1 MAALPP
7 QRLQAFTPPF
17 TNTGIDYFGHYHV
30 SMYRRTQKRWVCLY
44 TCLVTRAVH
53 LELCESLDVD
63 SFLNSFR
70 RFVARRG
77 TPAHCFSDNGT
88 NLTAGQGCLKQGIEN
103 WNEQKIIGFAA
114 QRHIEWTFSP
124 PSAPHFGGVWERL
137 VQSAKRALQ
146 VVLGSRV
153 VNEEVLRTLI
163 CEVEFLLNGRPLT
176 HVSIDPGELNP
187 LTTNHFIIGRNNPN
201 LPPDVFDANEI
212 ISRRRWRSVQALV
225 DSFWKRWLREYAPT
239 LVERKKWLLE
249 RKNLQVGDVVLVVDD
264 QSPRGHWP
272 MGLVIEVRKDKS
284 GTVRSAQVKTSS
296 NVYLRPV
303 SKLCLLEQAAP

>member
-1 MAALPP
+1 M
-7 QRLQAFTPPF
+7 
-17 TNTGIDYFGHYHV
+17 
-30 SMYRRTQKRWVCLY
+30 CLY

-53 LELCESLDVD
+53 LELCESLGVD

-70 RFVARRG
+70 RFVAHRG

-146 VVLGSRV
+146 VVLGSRG

-187 LTTNHFIIGRNNPN
+187 LTPNHFILGHDNPN

-212 ISRRRWRSVQALV
+212 ISRRRWRSVQVLV

-264 QSPRGHWP
+264 RSPRGHWP

-303 SKLCLLEQAAP
+303 AKLCRLEQAAP